1 MDPLALIF
9 ITITVL
15 WVVLAFAVAFA
26 AERRGMTP
34 VLWFGIA
41 VFISPLIA
49 AILLLAVSDGQRSRP
64 SS

>member
-1 MDPLALIF
+1 MDPLAPLF
-9 ITITVL
+9 ITTAVL
-15 WVVLAFAVAFA
+15 YVVLVFAVAFA

-41 VFISPLIA
+41 VFATPFIA

-64 SS
+64 SR

>member
-9 ITITVL
+9 IVITAL

-41 VFISPLIA
+41 VFVSPLIA
-49 AILLLAVSDGQRSRP
+49 AVLLLAVSDGQRSRP
-64 SS
+64 SR